1 MRFVDLF
8 AGLGGFH
15 LALRGLGH
23 ECVFACELDAGLR
36 TLYRSNFGLSEE
48 QVKGDI
54 LKIDATEVP
63 HHDIL
68 CAGFPCQPYSKAGN
82 RQGPRCP
89 RWGALFQEVL
99 RIIRHHQ
106 PRYVILENVA
116 NLEGHDKGQ
125 TWELMRQQL
134 ESAFEPR
141 NAAERR
147 SSRGYHVETR
157 RLSPHLF
164 GIPQVRDRFLIVA
177 SREPIPQFHTQF
189 ERLTAERQGQVPDVR
204 QVLETD
210 PVDAKFI
217 TEQRT
222 QCIQL
227 WQEMLELLPGVR
239 IPSPLWGMEFDA
251 TYPYE
256 TTTPHALSLDELR
269 AYAGSHGQSLREM
282 TSKEELFK
290 ALPSHARTEQ
300 AQFPPWKVGF
310 IRDSREF
317 YAEHR
322 DVLAPWRERLLRF
335 PPSLQKLEW
344 NVGDGERNIWD
355 YIIQF
360 RASGVRVK
368 RPTTAPSLI
377 AMTTTQVPIIG
388 WERRYMTT
396 TECVRLQSM
405 EELPNLPPASTN
417 AYKALGNAV
426 NVSLVEWVA
435 QALFAGHEPLPC
447 AAEVEEAT
455 PVPPLENVALP
466 RIARR
471 EMVPA

>member
-15 LALRGLGH
+15 LALGRLGH
-23 ECVFACELDAGLR
+23 ECVFACELDEGLQR
-36 TLYRSNFGLSEE
+36 LYCNNFGLSEE

-54 LKIDATEVP
+54 RDVEAGTVP
-63 HHDIL
+63 RHDIL

-89 RWGALFQEVL
+89 RWGDLFQEVL
-99 RIIRHHQ
+99 RVIRHHQ
-106 PRYVILENVA
+106 PHYVILENVA
-116 NLEGHDKGQ
+116 NLQGHDNGQ
-125 TWELMRQQL
+125 TWALMKQQL
-134 ESAFEPR
+134 EEAFQPLD
-141 NAAERR
+141 
-147 SSRGYHVETR
+147 RGRYQVETL
-157 RLSPHLF
+157 RLSPHRF

-177 SREPIPQFHTQF
+177 SREPIPHFHTQF
-189 ERLTAERQGQVPDVR
+189 ERMTAEHQGRVPSVR
-204 QVLETD
+204 DVLETD
-210 PVDAKFI
+210 PVDAKPI
-217 TEQRT
+217 SEQRRR
-222 QCIQL
+222 CIEL
-227 WQEMLELLPGVR
+227 WQEMLELLPGVH

-251 TYPYE
+251 TYPYAE
-256 TTTPHALSLDELR
+256 ATPHSLSLDELSS
-269 AYAGSHGQSLREM
+269 YNGSHGRALQGM
-282 TSKEELFK
+282 TSKEELLN

-300 AQFPPWKVGF
+300 DKFPSWKVGY

-322 DVLAPWRERLLRF
+322 EVLEPWRERLLEF
-335 PPSLQKLEW
+335 PSSLQKLEW
-344 NVGDGERNIWD
+344 NVGDGERNIWN

-396 TECVRLQSM
+396 TECARLQSM
-405 EELPNLPPASTN
+405 EELCNLPSATTN

-426 NVSLVEWVA
+426 NVDLVEWVA
-435 QALFAGHEPLPC
+435 QALFRGHEPLVYPETDC
-447 AAEVEEAT
+447 RDTCPLPFDNDMAA
-455 PVPPLENVALP
+455 LLP
-466 RIARR
+466 TAQC
-471 EMVPA
+471 EFVPA